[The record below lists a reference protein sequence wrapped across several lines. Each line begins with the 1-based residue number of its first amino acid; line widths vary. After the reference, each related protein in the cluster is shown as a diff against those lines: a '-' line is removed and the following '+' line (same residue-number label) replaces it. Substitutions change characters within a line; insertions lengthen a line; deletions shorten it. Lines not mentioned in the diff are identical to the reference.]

1 MKKYDM
7 ARFDY
12 DEAIRVNPNCAPAYN
27 GLARIRATCPDEI
40 WRDGKR
46 AVEFATRACELT
58 AWKETSSLDMLAA
71 AHAETGEFDKAVR
84 WQEKANM
91 QYTDAD
97 ERRKGEERLK
107 LYKEKKPYR
116 QTE

>member
-1 MKKYDM
+1 MLEQTEFSSI
-7 ARFDY
+7 AG
-12 DEAIRVNPNCAPAYN
+12 PANFPLYFLPSP
-27 GLARIRATCPDEI
+27 LARIRATCPDGI
-40 WRDGKR
+40 WRDGKG

-71 AHAETGEFDKAVR
+71 AYAETGEFDKAVR